1 MIGQYLSDGYITSRE
16 IINVIERISYDSESP
31 LAYLLKSLENLKEER
46 RLEAKILAHRKAE
59 MAFSEYRKSNR
70 WVLGIVAV
78 YLFYI

>member
-46 RLEAKILAHRKAE
+46 RLEAKILAHSINATIRMHTFGNLK
-59 MAFSEYRKSNR
+59 MYKIDS
-70 WVLGIVAV
+70 AV
-78 YLFYI
+78 IMILR

>member
-31 LAYLLKSLENLKEER
+31 LAYLLKSLKISRKKEDLKLKSLLIEK
-46 RLEAKILAHRKAE
+46 LKWL
-59 MAFSEYRKSNR
+59 FPNSRKSNR